1 MINKIFVLNTEFFI
15 ARRIV
20 KNSQANF
27 SAPIVRIAII
37 SIALGL
43 AVMIISLAI
52 VSGFQKQIRNKVIG
66 FGSHIRITKFDSNKS
81 YEAMPIS
88 KTQDFYPGIEKTE
101 GIKSIQVFALKA
113 GIIKTKDQIQG
124 VVFKGIGS
132 DFDWS
137 FFEDKIEEG
146 KKFSVSDT
154 TKSNKVM
161 ISRQLASL
169 LKLKLG
175 DDLRTYFIIEN
186 ERQPRGRKFEI
197 SGIYKTGLEEFDML
211 YVIGDIGHIQ
221 KLNQWDKDQVGGFE
235 IFIDD
240 FDDLDII
247 QDIVYNTIPYDL
259 NCNSIK
265 DLHPE
270 IFDWLELQDM
280 NVIIILILMLLV
292 ASITM
297 ISTLLILILD
307 RTYMIGVLKALGA
320 KDSGIRKIFLY
331 NAIYIIGRGLLWGNI
346 FAITL
351 CLLQY
356 HFGIISLNQESY
368 YVSVIPINLS
378 ILHIFYI
385 NLGTLIICTLIL
397 IIPSYIIT
405 KISPVKAI
413 RFS

>member
-1 MINKIFVLNTEFFI
+1 MNTEFFI

-88 KTQDFYPGIEKTE
+88 KTQDFYPGIEKTK

-175 DDLRTYFIIEN
+175 DDLRMYFIIEN
-186 ERQPRGRKFEI
+186 ELQPRGRKFEI

-221 KLNQWDKDQVGGFE
+221 KLNQWDQDQVGGFE

-240 FDDLDII
+240 FNDLDII
-247 QDIVYNTIPYDL
+247 RDIVYNTIPYDL
-259 NCNSIK
+259 NSNSIQ

-331 NAIYIIGRGLLWGNI
+331 NAIYIIGIGLLWGNI
-346 FAITL
+346 FAIAL

-356 HFGIISLNQESY
+356 HFGIINLNQESY
-368 YVSVIPINLS
+368 YVSVVPINLS

-385 NLGTLIICTLIL
+385 NLGTLLICTLML
-397 IIPSYIIT
+397 IIPSFIIT

>member
-1 MINKIFVLNTEFFI
+1 MNTEFFI

-88 KTQDFYPGIEKTE
+88 KTQDFYPGIEKTK

-175 DDLRTYFIIEN
+175 DDLRMYFIIEN
-186 ERQPRGRKFEI
+186 ELQPRGRKFEI

-247 QDIVYNTIPYDL
+247 RDIVYNTIPYDL
-259 NCNSIK
+259 NCNSIQ

-307 RTYMIGVLKALGA
+307 RTYMIGVLKALGSR
-320 KDSGIRKIFLY
+320 DSAIRKIFLY

-346 FAITL
+346 FAIAL

-356 HFGIISLNQESY
+356 HFGIINLNQESY
-368 YVSVIPINLS
+368 YVSVVPINLS

-385 NLGTLIICTLIL
+385 NLGTLLICTLML

>member
-1 MINKIFVLNTEFFI
+1 MNTEFFI
-15 ARRIV
+15 AKRIV
-20 KNSQANF
+20 KAGQANF
-27 SAPIVRIAII
+27 SGPIVRIAVI

-43 AVMIISLAI
+43 AVMIISAAI
-52 VSGFQKQIRNKVIG
+52 VTGFQKQIRNKVIG
-66 FGSHIRITKFDSNKS
+66 FGSHIRITKFDSNRS
-81 YEAMPIS
+81 YEAKPIS
-88 KTQDFYPGIEKTE
+88 RIQDFYPGIEQNE

-132 DFDWS
+132 DFNWS

-146 KKFSVSDT
+146 TKILINDT
-154 TKSNKVM
+154 IKSNDIL

-169 LKLKLG
+169 LKLKVG
-175 DDLRTYFIIEN
+175 DDLRMYFIIED
-186 ERQPRGRKFEI
+186 ELQPRGRKFKI
-197 SGIYKTGLEEFDML
+197 SGIYKTGLEEFDKL
-211 YVIGDIGHIQ
+211 YVIGDIAHIQ
-221 KLNQWDKDQVGGFE
+221 KLNQWTEDQIGGFE
-235 IFIDD
+235 IFIND
-240 FDDLDII
+240 FNNLDMM
-247 QDIVYNTIPYDL
+247 QDKVYNLIGYDL
-259 NCNSIK
+259 NSFSIK

-280 NVIIILILMLLV
+280 NVIIILLLMLLV
-292 ASITM
+292 SGITM

-307 RTYMIGVLKALGA
+307 RTYMIGVLKALGTR
-320 KDSGIRKIFLY
+320 DSGIRKIFLY

-346 FAITL
+346 FAIAL

-368 YVSVIPINLS
+368 YVSVVPINLN
-378 ILHIFYI
+378 ILHIVVI
-385 NLGTLIICTLIL
+385 NLGTLLICTLML

>member
-1 MINKIFVLNTEFFI
+1 VLNTELFI

-20 KNSQANF
+20 KAGQANF
-27 SAPIVRIAII
+27 SGPIVRIAVA

-43 AVMIISLAI
+43 AVMIISVAI
-52 VSGFQKQIRNKVIG
+52 VTGFQKQVRNKVIG
-66 FGSHIRITKFDSNKS
+66 FGSHIRITKFDSNRS
-81 YEAMPIS
+81 YEAKHIS
-88 KTQDFYPGIEKTE
+88 MNQEFYPSIEQNE

-132 DFDWS
+132 DFNWS

-146 KKFSVSDT
+146 TKILINDT
-154 TKSNKVM
+154 IKSNEIL

-169 LKLKLG
+169 LKLKVG
-175 DDLRTYFIIEN
+175 DDLRMYFIIED
-186 ERQPRGRKFEI
+186 ELQPRGRKFTI
-197 SGIYKTGLEEFDML
+197 SGIYKTGLEEFDQL

-221 KLNQWDKDQVGGFE
+221 KLNQWTKDQVGGFE

-240 FDDLDII
+240 FDELDMM
-247 QDIVYNTIPYDL
+247 QEKVYSLIGYDL
-259 NCNSIK
+259 NSFSIR

-280 NVIIILILMLLV
+280 NVIIILLLMLLV
-292 ASITM
+292 SGITM

-307 RTYMIGVLKALGA
+307 RTYMIGVLKALGTR
-320 KDSGIRKIFLY
+320 DSGIRKIFLY

-346 FAITL
+346 FAIAL

-368 YVSVIPINLS
+368 YVSVVPINLN
-378 ILHIFYI
+378 ILHIFII
-385 NLGTLIICTLIL
+385 NLATLLICTLML